1 MAKLVN
7 NMTLGIAM
15 NAVADGL
22 KLGGHYDL
30 PKAELFDLLKV
41 STGDSWVDR
50 NWGDISEWTADT
62 ALAVLLKDLK
72 AAHAEGLK
80 HSIALPF
87 NALSSVFL
95 FNAMGKTSP
104 TKSDRR
110 RLALRQNTTKRR
122 DPELADLHGSH
133 LGFHRARMPET

>member
-30 PKAELFDLLKV
+30 PEAELFDLLKV
-41 STGDSWVDR
+41 STGDRWVVR

-62 ALAVLLKDLK
+62 ALAVLLTDLK

-95 FNAMGKTSP
+95 FSAMSKE
-104 TKSDRR
+104 KSDG
-110 RLALRQNTTKRR
+110 K
-122 DPELADLHGSH
+122 
-133 LGFHRARMPET
+133 